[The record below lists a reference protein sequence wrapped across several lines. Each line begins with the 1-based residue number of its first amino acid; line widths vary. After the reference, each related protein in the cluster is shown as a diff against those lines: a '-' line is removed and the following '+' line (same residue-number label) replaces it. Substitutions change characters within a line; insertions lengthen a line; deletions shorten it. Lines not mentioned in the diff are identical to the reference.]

1 MKTSLTSAS
10 GEKPAQQFSLFSLH
24 C

>member
-1 MKTSLTSAS
+1 MKTYLTSAS